1 MLTVAR
7 SNATG
12 TPDFRIFTVAS
23 GTVVILEGLTATG
36 GNAAAS
42 TDAPGRGGGIENS
55 GTLTLTNFTVS
66 GNTAIS
72 EGNLIFSRSLAGKGR
87 N

>member
-7 SNATG
+7 SSATG

-23 GTVVILEGLTATG
+23 GTVVILEGLTVTG
-36 GNAAAS
+36 GNAATS
-42 TDAPGRGGGIENS
+42 TDDPGYGGGIENS

-66 GNTAIS
+66 GNTA
-72 EGNLIFSRSLAGKGR
+72 FSGGGVSSKGPLR
-87 N
+87 